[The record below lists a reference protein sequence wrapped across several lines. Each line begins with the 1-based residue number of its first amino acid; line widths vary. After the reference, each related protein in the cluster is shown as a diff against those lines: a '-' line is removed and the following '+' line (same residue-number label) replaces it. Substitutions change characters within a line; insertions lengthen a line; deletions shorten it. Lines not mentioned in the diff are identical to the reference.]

1 MIETDSVITSSYPYK
16 TMQAITLAVII
27 PIQTTEK
34 KAIITLHIIRRRTMN
49 AKDRD
54 IAMP

>member
-1 MIETDSVITSSYPYK
+1 MH
-16 TMQAITLAVII
+16 AITLAVII